1 MLFSPFSVRAF
12 FAGGPSAS
20 RVASGSR
27 LSMGLDDTW
36 EKVESIA
43 GGIVDEVQR
52 FGIVIPKFSKQTC
65 VTSRR
70 NRFWF
75 FFEFFSWHTFQF
87 FSTAWTEKVVCEHT
101 TSDCT
106 RLKKPTRLLHFF
118 RKIKKG
124 RISRKSTK
132 PTRSELLI
140 IVSDLTFDDIAKLS
154 FHGN

>member
-1 MLFSPFSVRAF
+1 MWETFQESLTNETMLFSPFSVRAF
-12 FAGGPSAS
+12 FAGGPSVS
-20 RVASGSR
+20 RVMSGSR
-27 LSMGLDDTW
+27 LSMWLDDTL

-106 RLKKPTRLLHFF
+106 RLKKPTRLLHIF
-118 RKIKKG
+118 RKMKVV
-124 RISRKSTK
+124 RFVLVENRPSR
-132 PTRSELLI
+132 L
-140 IVSDLTFDDIAKLS
+140 DQ
-154 FHGN
+154 NYW